1 MSLSNG
7 PGAARTDS
15 KPKKQYKARIKDP
28 WPDIHAIEVH
38 LQAPNIMAAGK
49 MLLERFES
57 MQINEDHIVQLVEVE
72 PR

>member
-1 MSLSNG
+1 
-7 PGAARTDS
+7 
-15 KPKKQYKARIKDP
+15 
-28 WPDIHAIEVH
+28 
-38 LQAPNIMAAGK
+38 MAAGK